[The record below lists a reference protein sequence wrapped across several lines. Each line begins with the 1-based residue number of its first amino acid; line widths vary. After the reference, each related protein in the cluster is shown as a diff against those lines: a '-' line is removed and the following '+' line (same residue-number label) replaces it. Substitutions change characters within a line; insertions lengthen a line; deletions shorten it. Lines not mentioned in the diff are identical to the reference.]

1 MLTTEDVLVSSLAA
15 CSIMFRRAVIRN
27 FPEWFL
33 SGRLGDWPLQV
44 FASEHGP
51 IGYLDHE
58 MAVYPVT
65 PSGASHGLSPAQQLV
80 TKVGAYDRLN
90 EHLCFRYDR
99 LIRDLI
105 SQYCY
110 RLALLHAK
118 DGDWRRARLCHEV
131 GTRATAGISS
141 DFFEAAAKRGPSTAG
156 AERQGADRLERR
168 PLKTQSGDGW

>member
-1 MLTTEDVLVSSLAA
+1 
-15 CSIMFRRAVIRN
+15 VIRN

-58 MAVYPVT
+58 MAVYRVT
-65 PSGASHGLSPAQQLV
+65 PSGAWHGLSPAQQLE

-110 RLALLHAK
+110 RLALLHAN
-118 DGDWRRARLCHEV
+118 DGDWRRARACA
-131 GTRATAGISS
+131 TRWVR
-141 DFFEAAAKRGPSTAG
+141 E
-156 AERQGADRLERR
+156 R
-168 PLKTQSGDGW
+168 PLAFLQTPLRQLRNAVGQQLAQRRRAPTASKGAP